1 MGDGGSAGA
10 AAVVVRGDGSASVAE
25 VVTRY
30 GRSAWAVE
38 VDARGGS
45 RRRSSRAVD
54 ESTFASAVLTNPTAL
69 RLLCPKHFARLPKD
83 AFATTAP
90 VGRTRRPPP
99 AGELAPSALLA
110 AAIATS
116 DKEVEELE

>member
-10 AAVVVRGDGSASVAE
+10 AAFIVRGDGSASVAE
-25 VVTRY
+25 VVTRC

-54 ESTFASAVLTNPTAL
+54 ENTSASAVLTNPTAL
-69 RLLCPKHFARLPKD
+69 RLLCSKHFARLPKD
-83 AFATTAP
+83 ASATTAP
-90 VGRTRRPPP
+90 VGRTR
-99 AGELAPSALLA
+99 
-110 AAIATS
+110 
-116 DKEVEELE
+116 